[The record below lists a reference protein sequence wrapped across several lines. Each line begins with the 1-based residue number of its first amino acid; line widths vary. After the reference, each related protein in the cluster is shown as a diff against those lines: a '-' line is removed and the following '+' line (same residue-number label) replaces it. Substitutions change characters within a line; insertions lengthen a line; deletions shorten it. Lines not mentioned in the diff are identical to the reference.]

1 MTDEKETPEVEETG
15 AEAKAAEETAEAEAA
30 EEVAEGEVAE
40 KAAEAEA
47 AEEVAEEEV
56 AEEAAE
62 AETAEEVAEA
72 KAEPPKEKGYTR
84 RQLEHMTAKRLRD
97 LALDLKEIS
106 GIHGMKKDELVEA
119 IFALRGV
126 VEAEG
131 VSALAVDKG
140 AIKQEIRQL
149 KGLRTTAL
157 EAGDSTELKR
167 VRNRIKRLKRTL
179 RKVS

>member
-1 MTDEKETPEVEETG
+1 MTDEKETPEVEETE
-15 AEAKAAEETAEAEAA
+15 AEAEAAEETAEEEVT

-40 KAAEAEA
+40 EAAEAEA
-47 AEEVAEEEV
+47 AEEVAE
-56 AEEAAE
+56 
-62 AETAEEVAEA
+62 A
-72 KAEPPKEKGYTR
+72 KDEPPKEKGYTR

-126 VEAEG
+126 EEAEG

-149 KGLRTTAL
+149 KGLRTSAL
-157 EAGDSTELKR
+157 EAGDSIELKR

>member
-1 MTDEKETPEVEETG
+1 MTDEKETPEVDETE
-15 AEAKAAEETAEAEAA
+15 AEAEAAEETAEEEVT

-40 KAAEAEA
+40 EAAEAEA
-47 AEEVAEEEV
+47 AEEVAE
-56 AEEAAE
+56 
-62 AETAEEVAEA
+62 A
-72 KAEPPKEKGYTR
+72 KDEPPKEKGYTR

-106 GIHGMKKDELVEA
+106 GIHGMKKDELMEA

-126 VEAEG
+126 EEAEG
-131 VSALAVDKG
+131 VSAVDKG

-149 KGLRTTAL
+149 KGLRTSAL
-157 EAGDSTELKR
+157 EAGDSIELKR

>member
-1 MTDEKETPEVEETG
+1 MTDEKETPEVDET
-15 AEAKAAEETAEAEAA
+15 EAEAEA
-30 EEVAEGEVAE
+30 
-40 KAAEAEA
+40 
-47 AEEVAEEEV
+47 
-56 AEEAAE
+56 
-62 AETAEEVAEA
+62 AEEVAEA
-72 KAEPPKEKGYTR
+72 KAEPPTEKRYTR

-97 LALDLKEIS
+97 LALDLKEIA
-106 GIHGMKKDELVEA
+106 GVHGLKKGELVEA

-126 VEAEG
+126 EEAEG
-131 VSALAVDKG
+131 VSAFAVDKG

-149 KGLRTTAL
+149 KGLRTSAL

>member
-1 MTDEKETPEVEETG
+1 MTDEKETPEVDE
-15 AEAKAAEETAEAEAA
+15 AEAEAEAAEETAEA
-30 EEVAEGEVAE
+30 
-40 KAAEAEA
+40 KD
-47 AEEVAEEEV
+47 
-56 AEEAAE
+56 
-62 AETAEEVAEA
+62 
-72 KAEPPKEKGYTR
+72 EPPPEKRYTR

-97 LALDLKEIS
+97 LALDLKEIA
-106 GIHGMKKDELVEA
+106 GVHGLKKGELVEA

-126 VEAEG
+126 EEAEG
-131 VSALAVDKG
+131 VSAFAVDKG

-149 KGLRTTAL
+149 KGLRTSAL

>member
-1 MTDEKETPEVEETG
+1 VTDEKETPEVDE
-15 AEAKAAEETAEAEAA
+15 AEAEAEAAEETAEA
-30 EEVAEGEVAE
+30 
-40 KAAEAEA
+40 KD
-47 AEEVAEEEV
+47 
-56 AEEAAE
+56 
-62 AETAEEVAEA
+62 
-72 KAEPPKEKGYTR
+72 EPPPEKRYTR

-97 LALDLKEIS
+97 LALDLKEIA
-106 GIHGMKKDELVEA
+106 GIHGMKKGELVEA

-126 VEAEG
+126 EEAEG
-131 VSALAVDKG
+131 VSAFAVDKG

-149 KGLRTTAL
+149 KGLRTSAL